1 MARCNLDSRFNEKHA
16 IKLAL
21 TGAFRVGRFMQD
33 HFHEALSPCPGGRFW
48 GAISERFSDRHSS
61 GYMRKVQWMA
71 AKPLSFDVVD
81 FVVYPKHGVGRVVE
95 LQSTEIAGTRLDLYV
110 LRFEKERMTLRVPV
124 GKADSVGMRKLS
136 SDKTMKDA
144 LETLTG
150 KPKVKR
156 TMWSRRAQEYEA
168 KINSGDLTSI
178 AEVTRDLFRA
188 DDQPEQ
194 SYSER
199 QIFEAASSRLARELA
214 AMEQVDEPTA
224 LVKIL
229 EILNKAAAI
238 HNKAKAEAA

>member
-1 MARCNLDSRFNEKHA
+1 MLAIMLFTPSMASAEWSNSR
-16 IKLAL
+16 
-21 TGAFRVGRFMQD
+21 
-33 HFHEALSPCPGGRFW
+33 
-48 GAISERFSDRHSS
+48 
-61 GYMRKVQWMA
+61 
-71 AKPLSFDVVD
+71 
-81 FVVYPKHGVGRVVE
+81 
-95 LQSTEIAGTRLDLYV
+95 STEIAGTRSRPLCAA
-110 LRFEKERMTLRVPV
+110 LRK
-124 GKADSVGMRKLS
+124 GAHDSARSRRQGRCGRDAQAVV

-144 LETLTG
+144 LETLKG

-214 AMEQVDEPTA
+214 AMEADRREGGAGQDPRDFEQGRRDP
-224 LVKIL
+224 
-229 EILNKAAAI
+229 
-238 HNKAKAEAA
+238 